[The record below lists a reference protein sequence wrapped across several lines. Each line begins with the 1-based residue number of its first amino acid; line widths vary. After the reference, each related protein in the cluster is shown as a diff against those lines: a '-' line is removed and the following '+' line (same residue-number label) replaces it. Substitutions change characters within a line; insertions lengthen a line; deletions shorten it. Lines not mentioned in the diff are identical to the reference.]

1 MGEHFKRRGT
11 LEMVAAMLICGTI
24 GVTVIVSGQT
34 ELSLIFYRCL
44 FGALVLLGVCL
55 VRGYLSARIL
65 SFKLVLGA
73 LAGGAALLA
82 NWYFLFAAYRNTS
95 IGIATAVYNTQPVMM
110 ILLGWVIFRERL
122 NLATGFWIAVSMFG
136 LIMLSEW
143 GGSEA
148 APTAQDA
155 YLLGIIQALAAAA
168 LYAIAALV
176 ARVLKQYP
184 PSLIALFQFLLGVV
198 VLWPHADLGLLLR
211 PAWNW
216 DFGATLCLGVVHTGI
231 MYILL
236 YGALQKIPAYRAA
249 SISFI
254 YPALAVFID
263 AVFLDVRLE
272 PAQWWG
278 MMLILLGAAGINL
291 RWTLGRLVKKLV

>member
-1 MGEHFKRRGT
+1 
-11 LEMVAAMLICGTI
+11 MVAAMLICGTI